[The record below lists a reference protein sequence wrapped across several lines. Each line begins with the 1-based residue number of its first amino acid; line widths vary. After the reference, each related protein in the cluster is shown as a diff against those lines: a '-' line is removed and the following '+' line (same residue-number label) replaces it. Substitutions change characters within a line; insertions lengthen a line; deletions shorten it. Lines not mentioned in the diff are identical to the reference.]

1 MNLEGKLEG
10 KAHRANGVEKCQD
23 LGYKSNCTSRGDRT
37 ELECTMWAKPQ
48 N

>member
-10 KAHRANGVEKCQD
+10 KANRANGVEKRQD
-23 LGYKSNCTSRGDRT
+23 LAYQSSYTSRGDRT
-37 ELECTMWAKPQ
+37 ELECAMWAKPQ